1 MLVKERQ
8 DKIFSIIKQKKAIKM
23 SEIVKTFQVSHET
36 ARKDL
41 EALQDQN
48 LIKRVYGGAVLAES
62 VSTEPQLQTSLGNIS
77 SFEEREAIGREAAKL
92 VKEGDTVL
100 LSVGSTI
107 LQVAR
112 HIRHIKHV
120 TVLTN
125 SIFVINELIDSDIR
139 VFALGGRINSSEYD
153 MEGYLAID
161 ALNHFCV
168 DIAFICAGGIT
179 KESGVSDYSCEVA
192 QFNKAILDRVKNT
205 VLVAHAKKFGID
217 SFSVTCPLDSIH
229 TIISDSTLPEEYAHC
244 LKEREIDLIL
254 AQVGKKQHHNGAKR
268 EEHTNDRTIERRYF

>member
-8 DKIFSIIKQKKAIKM
+8 DRILAMIKQNKAVKM

-41 EALQDQN
+41 EALQDEG
-48 LIKRVYGGAVLAES
+48 LIKRVYGGAVLAETKFQPAPGS
-62 VSTEPQLQTSLGNIS
+62 IS

-107 LQVAR
+107 LQIAK
-112 HIRHIKHV
+112 HIRNIKHI

-125 SIFVINELIDSDIR
+125 SIFVLNELIGSDIR
-139 VFALGGRINSSEYD
+139 VFALGGRINNSEYD
-153 MEGYLAID
+153 MEGYLAIE
-161 ALNHFCV
+161 ALKHFCI

-179 KESGVSDYSCEVA
+179 KEFGVSDYSCEVA
-192 QFNKAILDRVKNT
+192 QFNKAVLDRVQKT
-205 VLVAHAKKFGID
+205 VLAAHAKKFGAD

-229 TIISDSTLPEEYAHC
+229 TIISDQTLSQEYVRY
-244 LKEREIDLIL
+244 LQERDLELIL
-254 AQVGKKQHHNGAKR
+254 AEVGGR
-268 EEHTNDRTIERRYF
+268 